1 MTALMLFLLCFDI
14 TTSEI
19 ELTFSNE
26 DENEQNFIVKTE
38 NQVQSSALDGSSLGE
53 NQDKDVSNG
62 AGLSESSG
70 SSGSDVITMLI
81 IMKGEVLLLEKTT
94 AEIGRD
100 GYDMDIDS
108 DLLDT
113 GENVL
118 DLLLLSANGT
128 VIQQEKITVFS
139 PPLSSAPDSSPTAT
153 DPSFGMK
160 YGSMTRTASAVLR
173 RQYESLCSQM
183 QAILN
188 NEDQCARLVT
198 ATCGTV
204 GVATCGA
211 FLYSQRRRAFDPP
224 ASTSHLQICDQ
235 QQCDVDIKSKKK
247 YISKF
252 PRYPIPAALTPV
264 DFTSPK
270 MMSKMP
276 AASTS
281 LVANV
286 KDLVLGRSN
295 KPRSFTLVVQGGVA
309 LLGARAAK
317 ALISK
322 AANRHE
328 KDNRPG
334 GIFRIGQTKVRQRR
348 RWSLGRFFQKP

>member
-118 DLLLLSANGT
+118 DLLLLA
-128 VIQQEKITVFS
+128 
-139 PPLSSAPDSSPTAT
+139 
-153 DPSFGMK
+153 
-160 YGSMTRTASAVLR
+160 
-173 RQYESLCSQM
+173 
-183 QAILN
+183 
-188 NEDQCARLVT
+188 
-198 ATCGTV
+198 
-204 GVATCGA
+204 
-211 FLYSQRRRAFDPP
+211 
-224 ASTSHLQICDQ
+224 
-235 QQCDVDIKSKKK
+235 
-247 YISKF
+247 
-252 PRYPIPAALTPV
+252 
-264 DFTSPK
+264 
-270 MMSKMP
+270 
-276 AASTS
+276 
-281 LVANV
+281 
-286 KDLVLGRSN
+286 
-295 KPRSFTLVVQGGVA
+295 
-309 LLGARAAK
+309 
-317 ALISK
+317 
-322 AANRHE
+322 
-328 KDNRPG
+328 
-334 GIFRIGQTKVRQRR
+334 
-348 RWSLGRFFQKP
+348 